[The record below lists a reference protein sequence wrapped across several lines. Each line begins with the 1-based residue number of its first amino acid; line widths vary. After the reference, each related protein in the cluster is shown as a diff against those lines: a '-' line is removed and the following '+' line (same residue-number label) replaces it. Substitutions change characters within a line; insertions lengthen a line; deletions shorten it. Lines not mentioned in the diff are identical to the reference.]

1 MSYELLV
8 EVTRNGTVE
17 SRHFGTA
24 AVCDFKGN
32 VVESWGDIESLVF
45 PRSALKPLLAIHLI
59 ESGASDQY
67 ALSDAEL
74 SLACSSHQGEQM
86 HQDLVESW
94 LNRLGLTEDHLACG
108 AVLPEHTESAH
119 QLLAS
124 GQHGCRIHHNC
135 SGKHT
140 GFLTTALH
148 LNMPLDN
155 YHQVEH
161 PLQQL
166 SLDILSD
173 LADIDL
179 KQYPMGIDGCGLP
192 APTMPLLQLAR
203 ATARFAKPVHL
214 SVERTQAIYR
224 LHEAITNEPLYIAGQ
239 GTVVSELNEVTKG
252 AVLAKTGA
260 EGILTAAL
268 PERGLG
274 IALKITDGSARA
286 RSVALLAILDHLGAL
301 SDEEKHKLQ
310 AHISPTIVNSKGLA
324 VGEIRPAA
332 SWLQN
337 STVIE
342 LNENRRNLNLKS
354 VQKTNLKKSSYFSKY

>member
-8 EVTRNGTVE
+8 EVTRNGIVE
-17 SRHFGTA
+17 SRHFGA
-24 AVCDFKGN
+24 AIVCDFKGD
-32 VVESWGDIESLVF
+32 VIESWGDIEALVF
-45 PRSALKPLLAIHLI
+45 PRSALKPLLAIHLL

-67 ALSDAEL
+67 VLNDAEL

-86 HQDLVESW
+86 HQNLVESW

-119 QLLAS
+119 QILAS
-124 GQHGCRIHHNC
+124 GQQGCRIHHNC

-148 LNMPLDN
+148 LDLSLDN
-155 YHQVEH
+155 YHQLEH

-173 LADIDL
+173 LAEVDL
-179 KQYPMGIDGCGLP
+179 KQYPMGVDGCGLP
-192 APTMPLLQLAR
+192 APTMPLRQLGHAI
-203 ATARFAKPVHL
+203 ARFANPVDL
-214 SVERTQAIYR
+214 SDDRAQAIYR
-224 LHEAITNEPLYIAGQ
+224 LHQAITNEPLYIAGH
-239 GTVVSELNEVTKG
+239 GSVVSELNEVTKG
-252 AVLAKTGA
+252 VVLAKTGA

-274 IALKITDGSARA
+274 IALKIADGSARA

-310 AHISPTIVNSKGLA
+310 VHISPTIVNSRGLVIGA
-324 VGEIRPAA
+324 IRPAA
-332 SWLQN
+332 SWLPRLD
-337 STVIE
+337 SE
-342 LNENRRNLNLKS
+342 
-354 VQKTNLKKSSYFSKY
+354 

>member
-8 EVTRNGTVE
+8 EVTRNDTVE
-17 SRHFGTA
+17 SRHFGA
-24 AVCDFKGN
+24 AVVCDYKGT
-32 VVESWGDIESLVF
+32 VVESWGDIDGLVF
-45 PRSALKPLLAIHLI
+45 PRSALKPMLAIHLI

-67 ALSDAEL
+67 TLSDAEL

-86 HQDLVESW
+86 HQTLVESW
-94 LNRLGLTEDHLACG
+94 LSRLGLTEKHLACG

-124 GQHGCRIHHNC
+124 GQQGCRIHHNC

-148 LNMPLDN
+148 LDLSLEN
-155 YHQVEH
+155 YHLLDH

-173 LADIDL
+173 LANIDI

-192 APTMPLLQLAR
+192 APTMPLIQLGR
-203 ATARFAKPVHL
+203 ATARFARPDDL
-214 SVERTQAIYR
+214 SNDRAQAIFR
-224 LHEAITNEPLYIAGQ
+224 LHEAITNEPLYIAGH
-239 GTVVSELNEVTKG
+239 GSVVSELNEVTKG

-260 EGILTAAL
+260 EGVLTAAL
-268 PERGLG
+268 PEQGLG
-274 IALKITDGSARA
+274 IAVKIADGSDRA
-286 RSVALLAILDHLGAL
+286 RSVALLAILDYLGAL
-301 SDEEKHKLQ
+301 SEEEKRQLQ
-310 AHISPTIVNSKGLA
+310 THIAPTIANSRGLT

-332 SWLQN
+332 SWLCGA
-337 STVIE
+337 
-342 LNENRRNLNLKS
+342 
-354 VQKTNLKKSSYFSKY
+354 

>member
-1 MSYELLV
+1 MSYELFV

-17 SRHFGTA
+17 SRHYGA
-24 AVCDFKGN
+24 AVVCDFKGD
-32 VVESWGDIESLVF
+32 VVESWGDIDSLVF
-45 PRSALKPLLAIHLI
+45 PRSALKPLLAIHLV

-67 ALSDAEL
+67 ALSNAEL
-74 SLACSSHQGEQM
+74 SLACSSHQGEEM
-86 HQDLVESW
+86 HQNLVASW

-119 QLLAS
+119 QLLAA
-124 GQHGCRIHHNC
+124 GQLGCRLHHNC

-148 LNMPLDN
+148 LELPLDG
-155 YHQVEH
+155 YHLPEH

-203 ATARFAKPVHL
+203 ATARFAKPVDL
-214 SVERTQAIYR
+214 SEYRTQAIYR

-239 GTVVSELNEVTKG
+239 GTVVSELNEVTMG
-252 AVLAKTGA
+252 SVLAKTGA
-260 EGILTAAL
+260 EGIVTAAL
-268 PERGLG
+268 PEQGLG
-274 IALKITDGSARA
+274 IALKIADGSARA
-286 RSVALLAILDHLGAL
+286 RSVALLAILDYMGAL
-301 SDEEKHKLQ
+301 SDDEKNKLQ
-310 AHISPTIVNSKGLA
+310 AHISPTIVNSRA
-324 VGEIRPAA
+324 HVVGEIRHAA
-332 SWLQN
+332 YWLAGF
-337 STVIE
+337 E
-342 LNENRRNLNLKS
+342 GERER
-354 VQKTNLKKSSYFSKY
+354 